1 MFRASQCFR
10 SFILNYSKLPPIQ
23 SDHDIL
29 KAEID
34 FTKFTREK
42 GYWRHNNSL
51 LKDPKYVNRIKNHFR
66 LTVVIID
73 NFENF
78 FAEANELELQNFLTV
93 IINFILNR
101 IIQLTHTSYL
111 KLF

>member
-1 MFRASQCFR
+1 M
-10 SFILNYSKLPPIQ
+10 LPPFYFELQQVTTIQ
-23 SDHDIL
+23 SGHDIL